1 MSLEENFE
9 TYLKEKY
16 ANKEKEQNT
25 ETDNPKS
32 LFVETNNRIWHVSI
46 INGHSA
52 CLKSSPCLWTQ
63 RYNKYL
69 TNINLVFLVRTVSYG
84 SSFFFR
90 GKNLVRGI

>member
-32 LFVETNNRIWHVSI
+32 LFVET

-84 SSFFFR
+84 SSFFSAE
-90 GKNLVRGI
+90 KT

>member
-32 LFVETNNRIWHVSI
+32 LFVEPI
-46 INGHSA
+46 IGFDT
-52 CLKSSPCLWTQ
+52 CQSSMAIP
-63 RYNKYL
+63 
-69 TNINLVFLVRTVSYG
+69 LV
-84 SSFFFR
+84 
-90 GKNLVRGI
+90 